1 MARKGEN
8 IYKRKDGRWEGRFI
22 KGRCGS
28 KIQYGYVYA
37 KTYRETREK
46 LLTAKEQLITRPSQK
61 SAHINRDH
69 LREIFPLWL
78 ETTTN
83 GLKDST
89 RIKYQYLYK
98 NYLEPELGDL
108 RLCELSEDR
117 IKCLVARL
125 FSSGGKDGTGIS
137 GKTIS
142 DAIRLLK
149 NVLRFASFR
158 NYPVD
163 NSALEVTVRTTS
175 KPLKILSMQ
184 EQKKLIDYI
193 QKNPINSNLGIL
205 LSLFTGIRIGELC
218 ALKWKDINLS
228 EHTIHIQ
235 RTMQRLKSDDIDSR
249 TQIIVSRPKSI
260 SSERDIPFPD
270 IVSRLLKHTYDPD
283 CCFLTGS
290 SNSFVEPRTLQYRFN
305 SVLKQ
310 CGIQHVSFHT
320 LRHTFATRCVEIG
333 FDLKSLSE
341 ILGHANVNITLNRYV
356 HPSFD
361 IKAQNMQRLSE
372 VFSA

>member
-22 KGRCGS
+22 KGRSDS

-37 KTYRETREK
+37 ATYRETREK
-46 LLTAKEQLITRPSQK
+46 LLNAKEQLSARSLQK
-61 SAHINRDH
+61 LVQTDRDR
-69 LREIFPLWL
+69 LQEIFPLWL
-78 ETTTN
+78 ESITN

-98 NYLEPELGDL
+98 NYLEPELGHV
-108 RLCELSEDR
+108 RLCEMSEDC
-117 IKCLVARL
+117 IKALVARL
-125 FSSGGKDGTGIS
+125 FSSGGKNGTGIS

-142 DAIRLLK
+142 DAIRILK
-149 NVLRFASFR
+149 SMIRFASIR

-163 NSALEVTVRTTS
+163 NSALEVTVRTTP
-175 KPLKILSMQ
+175 KQFKILSMQ
-184 EQKKLIDYI
+184 EQEKLIDYI
-193 QKNPINSNLGIL
+193 QKNPTYSNLGIL

-218 ALKWKDINLS
+218 ALKWKDINLA

-235 RTMQRLKSDDIDSR
+235 RTMQRLKSDDGGR
-249 TQIIVSRPKSI
+249 KTRIIISRPKSVC
-260 SSERDIPFPD
+260 SERDIPLPD
-270 IVSRLLKHTYDPD
+270 IVSIFLNHKYDPD
-283 CCFLTGS
+283 VYFLTGS
-290 SNSFVEPRTLQYRFN
+290 SRSFVEPRTLQYRFN
-305 SVLKQ
+305 NVLKQ
-310 CGIQHVSFHT
+310 CGIPHVTFHT

-361 IKAQNMQRLSE
+361 IKVQNMRRLSE
-372 VFSA
+372 LFSA

>member
-28 KIQYGYVYA
+28 KILYGYVYA

-46 LLTAKEQLITRPSQK
+46 LLKAKEQLLARPSQK
-61 SAHINRDH
+61 PVQTDGDR

-78 ETTTN
+78 EITTN

-89 RIKYQYLYK
+89 RIKYQYLYE
-98 NYLEPELGDL
+98 NYLEAELGNL
-108 RLCELSEDR
+108 HLWELSEER
-117 IKCLVARL
+117 VKGLVAKL
-125 FSSGGKDGTGIS
+125 FSSGGKKGTGIS

-142 DAIRLLK
+142 DAVRVLK
-149 NVLRFASFR
+149 NVIRFASIR

-163 NSALEVTVRTTS
+163 NSALEVAVRTT
-175 KPLKILSMQ
+175 PRQLRILSMQ

-193 QKNPINSNLGIL
+193 QKNPTYSNLGIL

-218 ALKWKDINLS
+218 ALKWKDINLA

-235 RTMQRLKSDDIDSR
+235 RTMQRLKSDDAGSK
-249 TQIIVSRPKSI
+249 TQIIFSRPKST
-260 SSERDIPFPD
+260 SSERDIPLPD
-270 IVSRLLKHTYDPD
+270 IVSRLLKHTYAPD
-283 CCFLTGS
+283 VYFLTGN

-305 SVLKQ
+305 NVLNQ
-310 CGIQHVSFHT
+310 CGIPHVSFHT

-361 IKAQNMQRLSE
+361 IKAQNMRKLSE
-372 VFSA
+372 IFSA

>member
-1 MARKGEN
+1 
-8 IYKRKDGRWEGRFI
+8 
-22 KGRCGS
+22 
-28 KIQYGYVYA
+28 
-37 KTYRETREK
+37 
-46 LLTAKEQLITRPSQK
+46 
-61 SAHINRDH
+61 
-69 LREIFPLWL
+69 
-78 ETTTN
+78 
-83 GLKDST
+83 
-89 RIKYQYLYK
+89 
-98 NYLEPELGDL
+98 
-108 RLCELSEDR
+108 
-117 IKCLVARL
+117 
-125 FSSGGKDGTGIS
+125 
-137 GKTIS
+137 
-142 DAIRLLK
+142 
-149 NVLRFASFR
+149 
-158 NYPVD
+158 
-163 NSALEVTVRTTS
+163 
-175 KPLKILSMQ
+175 
-184 EQKKLIDYI
+184 
-193 QKNPINSNLGIL
+193 
-205 LSLFTGIRIGELC
+205 
-218 ALKWKDINLS
+218 
-228 EHTIHIQ
+228 
-235 RTMQRLKSDDIDSR
+235 MQRLKSDDIDSR

-283 CCFLTGS
+283 CYFLTGS